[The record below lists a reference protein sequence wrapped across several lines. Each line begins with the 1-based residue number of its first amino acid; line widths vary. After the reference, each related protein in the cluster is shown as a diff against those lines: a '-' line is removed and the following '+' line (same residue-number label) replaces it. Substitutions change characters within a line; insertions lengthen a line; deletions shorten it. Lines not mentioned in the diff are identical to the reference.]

1 MVGGGARLRNFGHL
15 IENESKLHV
24 RIGVP
29 SSNVRI
35 ADSSIQPVRE
45 VDIISLLN
53 SSVVMGSD
61 VECVIEPKPVNVQS
75 SRSDAYEGTPG
86 RQGYVI
92 DDTDDDSDMTLFDD
106 DPDPDDLPEFET
118 PERQVKKKPI
128 PEPQKLSRWISIR
141 DRIIHVMKGPDEE
154 DDE

>member
-1 MVGGGARLRNFGHL
+1 MRFSDLTGWNNIGRWRYACVILDTLLRTRA
-15 IENESKLHV
+15 SV

-61 VECVIEPKPVNVQS
+61 VECVIEP
-75 SRSDAYEGTPG
+75 
-86 RQGYVI
+86 
-92 DDTDDDSDMTLFDD
+92 
-106 DPDPDDLPEFET
+106 
-118 PERQVKKKPI
+118 
-128 PEPQKLSRWISIR
+128 
-141 DRIIHVMKGPDEE
+141 
-154 DDE
+154 

>member
-1 MVGGGARLRNFGHL
+1 M
-15 IENESKLHV
+15 HV

-61 VECVIEPKPVNVQS
+61 VECVVSPVIEPRPVNVQP

-128 PEPQKLSRWISIR
+128 PEPQKPSRWISIR
-141 DRIIHVMKGPDEE
+141 DRIIHVMKGPDED